1 MSGISSSSSSSSAA
15 TVYGTNVPPIS
26 FPGIASGI
34 DYNTIISKY
43 TALTMQMAT
52 PLQTKVTTLNSKQ
65 AELLKIQDLLS
76 KFQDSFTAVSDPQ
89 NFTATSPTST
99 NASAV
104 AASPIVGG
112 TATPGSYVV
121 TNATLATATQLQND
135 PAANGAYD
143 PTVTLATAGGSITPS
158 NGSAAGT
165 TTNGSVTIDG
175 VTISYNVN
183 GDTLN
188 SFINNANTALAGKAT
203 LSYANGQ
210 VTVSSTVPLTLG
222 SGGDQGNIL
231 QALKLDTAQIGYS
244 AGTYS
249 ASSAGNIGGIN
260 VGSTLNQDHNAG
272 FATAVTAGTFTINGV
287 TFAVDPTK
295 NNLNNVLS
303 QINGSSAGVLAT
315 YNQSTGGIV
324 LSAKTSGPQGI
335 ALGKSTDSSNFLQ
348 AAGLLASATTPGT
361 LAAGATQNVGHAA
374 MVQYVDNSGTTQ
386 TAYSNSNTIT
396 NAIPGVQLNL
406 QQAVTAAAPVT
417 ITVGSDSSALQSAI
431 TTFSTAYNA
440 VMDEINTATQAPVVG
455 SQTSSATGQQLS
467 GQISDGGVL
476 FNDQDVLALRD
487 QMVNLVTSFAP
498 TGSSAYNSLASIG
511 LSLDNSFSVNSAST
525 ATDSSN
531 NTDQTNVTQQT
542 FQGTSGRFADL
553 DVSKLTAAL
562 AANPNAVSKLFVGTT
577 SVITGLGSYLTSAT
591 GLPTQLTSGVAGTI
605 PAQSLFSLYTQE
617 TSDQIGSLQQ
627 QIQLVTDQANA
638 QADRLRAQF
647 TASEG
652 TIAQLQSEQS
662 SLSSLLSK
670 TS

>member
-76 KFQDSFTAVSDPQ
+76 KFQDSFTAVSDPK

-121 TNATLATATQLQND
+121 TNATLATATQIQND

-244 AGTYS
+244 GGTYS

-295 NNLNNVLS
+295 NNLNNILS
-303 QINGSSAGVLAT
+303 QINGSAAGVLAT

-348 AAGLLASATTPGT
+348 AAGLLASATAPGT

-396 NAIPGVQLNL
+396 NAIPGVQLSL

-455 SQTSSATGQQLS
+455 SQTSSATGQQIS

-498 TGSSAYNSLASIG
+498 TGSSSYNSLASIG
-511 LSLDNSFSVNSAST
+511 LALDNSFSVNAAST

-531 NTDQTNVTQQT
+531 NTDQTNVTQQS

-605 PAQSLFSLYTQE
+605 PAQSLFSLYTEE
-617 TSDQIGSLQQ
+617 TNDQIGSLQQ

-670 TS
+670 S